1 MAPKGPDVRHPSRFS
16 RLGGAATAALVWC
29 LGSVAAARAAAPAPA
44 EPEFDATEAPGDVT
58 PDDLDEEEA
67 EPTVRDLSARIADL
81 ERRLNDTELAA
92 ARRRPSVTVSG
103 YVDFGFFAAQGDGS
117 GVLQDV
123 GPASSRHFPQYADK
137 FAWVFLGDL
146 LSPAVNSRG
155 EPADLGNLPG
165 VNRADSIR
173 SGGAPSFI
181 VNEVNLTMQGAL
193 GDSALATASVN
204 YLPRSGADFSL
215 GDTFDVDLAQVEWMP
230 TASRR
235 WSIFVGKME
244 SVVGIEYRDRKAR
257 DRFGITPSLIARYTT
272 GNPLGVKVRGK
283 LGTNDWFI
291 VALALTNGSS
301 TTETF
306 HFYDEIDSNAGK
318 TASGRL
324 ALRAPSGLIEVGAS
338 GMYGPQDHAQD
349 SRDAMWFVGADLQ
362 LHHRGFELKGQWL
375 YGRAPGEQLGQ
386 TYAEDH
392 RPYGLRL
399 HVGAYL
405 EANWMVLPYLGFL
418 VRGDV
423 RDAVVW
429 LGNPDAPGGGDRI
442 YITKSWRATGGV
454 RVVPNEHVAVKV
466 EYLRNGEYGG
476 VPSIRNDVF
485 VTSLVLSY

>member
-1 MAPKGPDVRHPSRFS
+1 VALAWCV
-16 RLGGAATAALVWC
+16 GA
-29 LGSVAAARAAAPAPA
+29 GAARAAPPPVEQPDLDSPQTDDPGADTTEDD
-44 EPEFDATEAPGDVT
+44 EPE
-58 PDDLDEEEA
+58 
-67 EPTVRDLSARIADL
+67 PTMRDLADRIAEL
-81 ERRLNDTELAA
+81 ERRLADTELAA
-92 ARRRPSVTVSG
+92 ARRRPSVTVGG

-117 GVLQDV
+117 GVVQDV
-123 GPASSRHFPQYADK
+123 GPAQSRAFPEYANK

-155 EPADLGNLPG
+155 EAADLGNLPG

-193 GDSALATASVN
+193 GESALATASVN
-204 YLPRSGADFSL
+204 YLPRSGTDFSL
-215 GDTFDVDLAQVEWMP
+215 GDTFDVDLAQIEWMP

-235 WSIFVGKME
+235 WSIFAGKME

-257 DRFGITPSLIARYTT
+257 DRFGITPSLIARYTA
-272 GNPLGVKVRGK
+272 GNPLGLKVRGK

-291 VALALTNGSS
+291 VPLALTNGSS

-338 GMYGPQDHAQD
+338 GMFGPQDHAQD

-362 LHHRGFELKGQWL
+362 VHHRGFDLKGQWL

-386 TYAEDH
+386 TYSDDH

-405 EANWMVLPYLGFL
+405 EANWMVLPFLGFL
-418 VRGDV
+418 ARGDV
-423 RDAVVW
+423 RDALVW

-442 YITKSWRATGGV
+442 YITKSWRGTGGV
-454 RVVPNEHVAVKV
+454 RLVPNEHVAIKA
-466 EYLRNGEYGG
+466 EYLHNGEYGR

>member
-1 MAPKGPDVRHPSRFS
+1 MRHPGLLWR
-16 RLGGAATAALVWC
+16 RGGGAVAALMCC
-29 LGSVAAARAAAPAPA
+29 LGALGAARAAPPGSVQIQQP
-44 EPEFDATEAPGDVT
+44 EPV
-58 PDDLDEEEA
+58 PDDEEA
-67 EPTVRDLSARIADL
+67 EPAPTMEELSERIAEL
-81 ERRLNDTELAA
+81 ERRLAETELAA

-103 YVDFGFFAAQGDGS
+103 YVDFGFFATQGDGS
-117 GVLQDV
+117 GVIQDV
-123 GPASSRHFPQYADK
+123 GPAQSRYFPQYADK

-215 GDTFDVDLAQVEWMP
+215 GDTFDVDIAQVEWMP

-257 DRFGITPSLIARYTT
+257 DRFGVTPSLIARYTT
-272 GNPLGVKVRGK
+272 GNPLGLKVRGK

-349 SRDAMWFVGADLQ
+349 DRDAMWFVGADLQ
-362 LHHRGFELKGQWL
+362 LHHRGFDLKGQWL

-386 TYAEDH
+386 TYSDDH

-399 HVGAYL
+399 HGGAYL

-418 VRGDV
+418 ARGDV
-423 RDAVVW
+423 RDAIVW
-429 LGNPDAPGGGDRI
+429 LGNPAAPGGGDRI
-442 YITKSWRATGGV
+442 YVTKSWRATGGV

-466 EYLRNGEYGG
+466 EYLHNGEYGG

>member
-1 MAPKGPDVRHPSRFS
+1 MRHDWPGSRHGGAVVAALALW
-16 RLGGAATAALVWC
+16 LGGGVL
-29 LGSVAAARAAAPAPA
+29 ARAATPAPA
-44 EPEFDATEAPGDVT
+44 APEFDADEPDDGGAVT
-58 PDDLDEEEA
+58 PDDDEP
-67 EPTVRDLSARIADL
+67 EPTVHELSERIADL
-81 ERRLNDTELAA
+81 ERRLNDTEVAA

-103 YVDFGFFAAQGDGS
+103 YVDFGFFATQGDGS
-117 GVLQDV
+117 GVIQDV
-123 GPASSRHFPQYADK
+123 GPAQSRAFPEYANK

-181 VNEVNLTMQGAL
+181 VNEVNLTMQGTL
-193 GDSALATASVN
+193 GEAALATASVN

-215 GDTFDVDLAQVEWMP
+215 GDTFDVDLAQLEWMP

-235 WSIFVGKME
+235 WSVFVGKME
-244 SVVGIEYRDRKAR
+244 SVVGIEYRERKAR

-272 GNPLGVKVRGK
+272 GNPLGLKVRGK

-291 VALALTNGSS
+291 VALAVTNGSS

-324 ALRAPSGLIEVGAS
+324 ALRAPSGLLEVGAS
-338 GMYGPQDHAQD
+338 GSYGPQDHAQD
-349 SRDAMWFVGADLQ
+349 SRDAMWFVGGDLQ
-362 LHHRGFELKGQWL
+362 LHHRGFDLKGQYL

-386 TYAEDH
+386 TYSSDH

-399 HVGAYL
+399 RAGAYL

-418 VRGDV
+418 ARGDL

-454 RVVPNEHVAVKV
+454 RVVPNEHVAVKA
-466 EYLRNGEYGG
+466 EYLHNGEYGR

>member
-1 MAPKGPDVRHPSRFS
+1 MPHRSLSWQR
-16 RLGGAATAALVWC
+16 RGAAVVALAWFMGAA
-29 LGSVAAARAAAPAPA
+29 GAARAAPPSIDQPHLDVAATD
-44 EPEFDATEAPGDVT
+44 DAGDDT
-58 PDDLDEEEA
+58 GDDQGP
-67 EPTVRDLSARIADL
+67 EPTVRELSERIAEL
-81 ERRLNDTELAA
+81 ERRLADTELAA

-103 YVDFGFFAAQGDGS
+103 YVDFGFFTTQGDGS
-117 GVLQDV
+117 GVVQDV
-123 GPASSRHFPQYADK
+123 GPAQGRAFPEYANK

-155 EPADLGNLPG
+155 EAADLGNLPG
-165 VNRADSIR
+165 VNRADSIH

-193 GDSALATASVN
+193 GESALATASVN
-204 YLPRSGADFSL
+204 YLPRSGTDFSL
-215 GDTFDVDLAQVEWMP
+215 GDTFDVDLAQIEWMP

-235 WSIFVGKME
+235 WSFFAGKME
-244 SVVGIEYRDRKAR
+244 SVVGIEYRERKAR
-257 DRFGITPSLIARYTT
+257 DRFGITPSLISRYTT
-272 GNPLGVKVRGK
+272 GNPLGLKVRGK

-306 HFYDEIDSNAGK
+306 HFYDEVDSNAGK

-324 ALRAPSGLIEVGAS
+324 ALRAPSGVIEVGAS

-362 LHHRGFELKGQWL
+362 VHHRGFDVKGQWL
-375 YGRAPGEQLGQ
+375 YGRAPGEQLGR
-386 TYAEDH
+386 TYSDEH

-399 HVGAYL
+399 RAGAYL

-418 VRGDV
+418 ARGDL

-429 LGNPDAPGGGDRI
+429 LGNPEAPGGGDRI
-442 YITKSWRATGGV
+442 YITKSWRGTGGV
-454 RVVPNEHVAVKV
+454 RVVPNEHVAVKA
-466 EYLRNGEYGG
+466 EYLHNGEYGR

-485 VTSLVLSY
+485 VASLVLSY

>member
-1 MAPKGPDVRHPSRFS
+1 MRPDDLFWQRA
-16 RLGGAATAALVWC
+16 GAATALALL
-29 LGSVAAARAAAPAPA
+29 LGTCAIARAAPPAPA
-44 EPEFDATEAPGDVT
+44 EPEFDADGDDTGGAV
-58 PDDLDEEEA
+58 PDEEEP
-67 EPTVRDLSARIADL
+67 EPTVRDLSERIADL
-81 ERRLNDTELAA
+81 ERRLNDTEVAA
-92 ARRRPSVTVSG
+92 ARRRPVVTVSG
-103 YVDFGFFAAQGDGS
+103 YIDFGFFATQGDGS
-117 GVLQDV
+117 GVIQDV
-123 GPASSRHFPQYADK
+123 GPAQSRAFPEYANK

-181 VNEVNLTMQGAL
+181 VNEVNLTMQGTL
-193 GDSALATASVN
+193 GETALATASVN
-204 YLPRSGADFSL
+204 YLPRSGTDFSL
-215 GDTFDVDLAQVEWMP
+215 GDTFDVDLAQLEWMP
-230 TASRR
+230 TESRR
-235 WSIFVGKME
+235 WSFFVGKME
-244 SVVGIEYRDRKAR
+244 SVVGIEYRERKAR

-272 GNPLGVKVRGK
+272 GNPLGLKVRGK

-306 HFYDEIDSNAGK
+306 HFYDEVDSNAGK

-324 ALRAPSGLIEVGAS
+324 ALRAPSGLLEVGAS
-338 GMYGPQDHAQD
+338 GSYGPQDHAQD
-349 SRDAMWFVGADLQ
+349 SRDAMWFVGGDLQ
-362 LHHRGFELKGQWL
+362 VHHRGFDLKGQYL
-375 YGRAPGEQLGQ
+375 YGRAPGEELGR
-386 TYAEDH
+386 TYSSEH

-399 HVGAYL
+399 RAGAYL

-418 VRGDV
+418 ARGDL

-454 RVVPNEHVAVKV
+454 RLVPNEHVAVKA
-466 EYLRNGEYGG
+466 EYLHNGEYGR

>member
-1 MAPKGPDVRHPSRFS
+1 VALHLLSWRR
-16 RLGGAATAALVWC
+16 GGAAVVALACCAGAAGV
-29 LGSVAAARAAAPAPA
+29 ARAAPPAAGPLQLNVTA
-44 EPEFDATEAPGDVT
+44 TDDAGVDT
-58 PDDLDEEEA
+58 DEEEEG
-67 EPTVRDLSARIADL
+67 EPTTRELSERIADL
-81 ERRLNDTELAA
+81 ERRLADTELAA
-92 ARRRPSVTVSG
+92 ARRRPGVTVSG
-103 YVDFGFFAAQGDGS
+103 YVDFGFFATQGDGS
-117 GVLQDV
+117 GVIQDV
-123 GPASSRHFPQYADK
+123 GPAQSRAFPEYANK

-165 VNRADSIR
+165 VNRADSIHA
-173 SGGAPSFI
+173 GGTPSFI
-181 VNEVNLTMQGAL
+181 VNEVNLTLQGAL

-204 YLPRSGADFSL
+204 YLPRSGTDFSL
-215 GDTFDVDLAQVEWMP
+215 GDTFDVDIAQVEWMP

-235 WSIFVGKME
+235 WSFFAGKME
-244 SVVGIEYRDRKAR
+244 SVVGIEYRERKAR

-324 ALRAPSGLIEVGAS
+324 ALRAPSGVIEVGAS

-362 LHHRGFELKGQWL
+362 LHHGGFDLKGQWL
-375 YGRAPGEQLGQ
+375 YGRAPGEQLGR
-386 TYAEDH
+386 TYSDDH
-392 RPYGLRL
+392 QPYGLRL
-399 HVGAYL
+399 RAGAYL

-418 VRGDV
+418 ARGDL

-429 LGNPDAPGGGDRI
+429 LGNPDGPGGGDRI
-442 YITKSWRATGGV
+442 YITKSWRGTGGV
-454 RVVPNEHVAVKV
+454 RVVPNEHVAVKA
-466 EYLRNGEYGG
+466 EYLHNGEYGR

-485 VTSLVLSY
+485 VASLVLSY

>member
-1 MAPKGPDVRHPSRFS
+1 MRRPLVSWRRT
-16 RLGGAATAALVWC
+16 GAAVAALAWC
-29 LGSVAAARAAAPAPA
+29 ASGGAAARAAPPAPQQ
-44 EPEFDATEAPGDVT
+44 PRL
-58 PDDLDEEEA
+58 DLAGTDEGVADGAVADDEEP
-67 EPTVRDLSARIADL
+67 EPTVRELSDRIAEL
-81 ERRLNDTELAA
+81 ERRLADSELAA
-92 ARRRPSVTVSG
+92 ARRRPGVTVSG

-117 GVLQDV
+117 GVIQDV
-123 GPASSRHFPQYADK
+123 GPAQSRAFPQYADK

-155 EPADLGNLPG
+155 EAADLGNLPG

-181 VNEVNLTMQGAL
+181 VNEVNLTLQGAL
-193 GDSALATASVN
+193 GESALATASVN
-204 YLPRSGADFSL
+204 YLPRSGADFAL
-215 GDTFDVDLAQVEWMP
+215 GDTFDVDIAQIEWMP

-235 WSIFVGKME
+235 WSIFAGKME

-272 GNPLGVKVRGK
+272 GNPLGLKVRGK
-283 LGTNDWFI
+283 LGTDDWFI
-291 VALALTNGSS
+291 VAAALTNGSS

-306 HFYDEIDSNAGK
+306 HFYDEVDSNAGK

-362 LHHRGFELKGQWL
+362 VHHRGFDVKGQWL

-386 TYAEDH
+386 TYSEDH

-399 HVGAYL
+399 HLGAYL

-423 RDAVVW
+423 RDGVVW

-442 YITKSWRATGGV
+442 YITKSWRGTGGV
-454 RVVPNEHVAVKV
+454 RVVPNEHVAIKA
-466 EYLRNGEYGG
+466 EYLHNGEYGH

-485 VTSLVLSY
+485 VASLVLSY

>member
-1 MAPKGPDVRHPSRFS
+1 MRP
-16 RLGGAATAALVWC
+16 RLPFLRRGGAAMVALACMAAA
-29 LGSVAAARAAAPAPA
+29 GAARAAAAGA
-44 EPEFDATEAPGDVT
+44 EAPQPDASETDDEGPEVADEGDPV
-58 PDDLDEEEA
+58 
-67 EPTVRDLSARIADL
+67 PTVSELSERIGEL
-81 ERRLNDTELAA
+81 ERRLAETELAA

-103 YVDFGFFAAQGDGS
+103 YVDFGFFATQGDGS
-117 GVLQDV
+117 GVVQDV
-123 GPASSRHFPQYADK
+123 GPAPSRAFPEYANK

-165 VNRADSIR
+165 VNRADSIHA
-173 SGGAPSFI
+173 GGAPSFI
-181 VNEVNLTMQGAL
+181 VNEVNLTLQGAL
-193 GDSALATASVN
+193 GESALATASVN
-204 YLPRSGADFSL
+204 YLPRSGRDFAL
-215 GDTFDVDLAQVEWMP
+215 GDTFDVDIAQVEWMP

-235 WSIFVGKME
+235 WSIFAGKME

-283 LGTNDWFI
+283 LGTDDWLI
-291 VALALTNGSS
+291 IALALTNGSS

-324 ALRAPSGLIEVGAS
+324 AMRAPSGLFEVGAS

-349 SRDAMWFVGADLQ
+349 SRDAMWFVGVDLQ
-362 LHHRGFELKGQWL
+362 VHHRGFEVKGQWL
-375 YGRAPGEQLGQ
+375 YGRAPGEQSGR
-386 TYAEDH
+386 TYGDDH

-399 HVGAYL
+399 RAGAYL

-418 VRGDV
+418 VRGDL

-429 LGNPDAPGGGDRI
+429 LGDPDAPGGGDRI
-442 YITKSWRATGGV
+442 YITKSWRGTGGV
-454 RVVPNEHVAVKV
+454 RVVPNEHVAVKA
-466 EYLRNGEYGG
+466 EYLRNGEYGR
-476 VPSIRNDVF
+476 VPSIRNDVL
-485 VTSLVLSY
+485 VASLVLSY